1 MSVVSVTEIITGLFH
16 PVFQHQARDP
26 RKLSHIVRHQDG
38 ARRDGVPGNGR
49 VIRADR
55 RPGHS
60 QRHLNLR
67 GGVHRSAIPGQDGIE
82 AGAERVDQLDVARG
96 GLRAGAPKRISE

>member
-1 MSVVSVTEIITGLFH
+1 MSVVSVTEIITGLFHPVFQHQARDPRKLSQQSPFMSVVSVTEIITGLFH

-55 RPGHS
+55 RPG
-60 QRHLNLR
+60 
-67 GGVHRSAIPGQDGIE
+67 
-82 AGAERVDQLDVARG
+82 
-96 GLRAGAPKRISE
+96 

>member
-16 PVFQHQARDP
+16 PVFQHRAGTRAN
-26 RKLSHIVRHQDG
+26 SHIVRHRDG

-55 RPGHS
+55 RPG
-60 QRHLNLR
+60 
-67 GGVHRSAIPGQDGIE
+67 
-82 AGAERVDQLDVARG
+82 
-96 GLRAGAPKRISE
+96 